1 MSRDKSLDYYLG
13 LKYEI
18 KTEKILDDEGG
29 GWSAWIPL
37 LGKYFCLGDGETEE
51 EEAIENLMKWRIECF
66 KILLQQ
72 GYPIPE
78 PEDLK

>member
-1 MSRDKSLDYYLG
+1 MNKKLEYYLN

-18 KTEKILDDEGG
+18 MTEKIPDEEGG

-37 LGKYFCLGDGETEE
+37 LGKYFCLGDGGTEE
-51 EEAIENLMKWRIECF
+51 KAIDNLMKWRVDCF